1 MNKFRLAFPL
11 FAAAAGIALA
21 APLAPDTPLIEDN
34 GVKVTVLDFEA
45 ALARIPEDKRGEV
58 RISQER
64 IATLLDSAYVARQVA
79 TRARAA
85 GLDKDPV
92 VQKRLEQAQ
101 DAVLADLYM
110 AELDRTA
117 KLPNLEQRARELY
130 LADIDK
136 FKTENEIYV
145 QHILVGLVG
154 RTREQALERAKELR
168 AELDTGKEEFLAM
181 AKRLSDDP
189 DKRRNGGDLGWYS
202 IRTLEPEIGQ
212 AAATMKKGE
221 VSQPVQTRHGY
232 HIIKFIDRRASTT
245 TPFEA
250 VKGRIIATERDRLL
264 RERRDLLLK
273 EIRDSKTVIV
283 YRANMET
290 LKVDDPRARSQEARK
305 N

>member
-1 MNKFRLAFPL
+1 MKRIRIAIPL
-11 FAAAAGIALA
+11 FAAAAGIVLA

-34 GVKVTVLDFEA
+34 GVKVTILDFEA
-45 ALARIPEDKRGEV
+45 AISRVPEDKRAEV
-58 RISQER
+58 RTSTER
-64 IATLLDSAYVARQVA
+64 IATLLDTAYVARQVA
-79 TRARAA
+79 ARARAA

-101 DAVLADLYM
+101 DAVLAELYV

-117 KLPNLEQRARELY
+117 KLPNLDQRARELY
-130 LADIDK
+130 LANLDSY
-136 FKTENEIYV
+136 KTENEIYV

-154 RTREQALERAKELR
+154 RTREMALERAKELR
-168 AELDTGKEEFLAM
+168 AELDSGKEDFLAM
-181 AKRLSDDP
+181 AKRLSEDP
-189 DKRRNGGDLGWYS
+189 DKRRNGGDLGWFS
-202 IRTLEPEIGQ
+202 VRSLEPEMVQ
-212 AAATMKKGE
+212 AASTMKKGE

-250 VKGRIIATERDRLL
+250 VKGRIMAAERDRLL

-290 LKVDDPRARSQEARK
+290 LKQEDIRARPPEARK

>member
-1 MNKFRLAFPL
+1 MNRIRLAIPL
-11 FAAAAGIALA
+11 FLAAAGIALA

-45 ALARIPEDKRGEV
+45 AISRVPEDRRFEV
-58 RISQER
+58 RASTER
-64 IATLLDSAYVARQVA
+64 IATLLDATYVSRQVA
-79 TRARAA
+79 ARARAA
-85 GLDKDPV
+85 GMDKDPV

-101 DAVLADLYM
+101 DAVLAELYV

-117 KLPNLEQRARELY
+117 KLPNLEGRARELY
-130 LADIDK
+130 LANLDSY
-136 FKTENEIYV
+136 KTENEIYV

-168 AELDTGKEEFLAM
+168 AELDTGKEDFLAM
-181 AKRLSDDP
+181 AKRVSEDP

-212 AAATMKKGE
+212 AAATMAKNE
-221 VSQPVQTRHGY
+221 VSQPIQTRHGY

-250 VKGRIIATERDRLL
+250 VKGRIIAAERERLL
-264 RERRDLLLK
+264 RERRDQLLK

-290 LKVDDPRARSQEARK
+290 LKVEDIRARPQGASK